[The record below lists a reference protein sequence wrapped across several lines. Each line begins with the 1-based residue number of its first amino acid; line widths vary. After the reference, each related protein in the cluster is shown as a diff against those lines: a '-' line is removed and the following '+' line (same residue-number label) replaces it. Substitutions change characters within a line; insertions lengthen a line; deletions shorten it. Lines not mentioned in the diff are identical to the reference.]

1 MIHSPLIALSSGGT
15 GGHLFPAEALSRALL
30 SRGYAVALFTDAR
43 GTEFAEKH
51 PDIRL
56 MPLHLR
62 RSGKSP
68 TVKMRAGLAMATA
81 TFHAV
86 GQLRQLSPALVVGFG
101 GYPSFP
107 AMMAAQLMGIPT
119 LIHEQNT
126 IPGRANRALALLA
139 ECIATSFPH
148 VQDLKPAKA
157 VYVGHPVHSAFEAL
171 RTKPYRVPE
180 GDGEIRLLVTGGSQ
194 GATIFST
201 VVPDA
206 IALLPDPLR
215 LRLLVSQQCRA
226 EDLER
231 VAERYRSMGITAETA
246 SFFSDLPDR
255 LGRAHLAIG
264 RSGASTVI
272 ENAMAGVP
280 SIFVPLP
287 HSLSDEQTS
296 NAWAMETAGAAV
308 MVKQPSFT
316 APYLATRL
324 ESLLTDPARLLHMAE
339 AARDAGKPQA
349 AENLADL
356 VADVIEGNRLD
367 AEGIESHHNHP
378 ETAA

>member
-1 MIHSPLIALSSGGT
+1 
-15 GGHLFPAEALSRALL
+15 
-30 SRGYAVALFTDAR
+30 
-43 GTEFAEKH
+43 
-51 PDIRL
+51 
-56 MPLHLR
+56 
-62 RSGKSP
+62 
-68 TVKMRAGLAMATA
+68 
-81 TFHAV
+81 
-86 GQLRQLSPALVVGFG
+86 
-101 GYPSFP
+101 
-107 AMMAAQLMGIPT
+107 MMAAQLMGIPT

-126 IPGRANRALALLA
+126 IPGRANRALAMLA

-157 VYVGHPVHSAFEAL
+157 VYVGHPVRPRS
-171 RTKPYRVPE
+171 KPCAPSLTWCRE

-206 IALLPDPLR
+206 IALLPDTLRRR
-215 LRLLVSQQCRA
+215 LRVAQQCRA

-231 VAERYRSMGITAETA
+231 VAERYRSMGVTAETA

-255 LGRAHLAIG
+255 LGSAHLAVG
-264 RSGASTVI
+264 RSGASTVV

-324 ESLLTDPARLLHMAE
+324 ESLLTDPVRLLHMAQ

-356 VADVIEGNRLD
+356 VADVIEGNRPD
-367 AEGIESHHNHP
+367 AEGIEGHHNHP